1 VVELENEW
9 TRWWVPDEPE
19 TRALGS
25 LRFDTATGAHLILL
39 EPLPGVR
46 AGEMPSR
53 TLLGETPDGEALTLI
68 QPIAVSQSRKT
79 GGRDLWSLTTIE
91 APTML
96 RGDHEPLPAG
106 LTLDHA
112 IVRFAGLREV
122 CEHVWPKH
130 DDGTGKW
137 LPFIGDDWGG
147 RAVELTDGTLTF
159 RRTQL
164 SDGAQDVDVVISPRK
179 QISIGTLEDDWLQP
193 LEAFVLFAA
202 RGPTLLQSFHVVRR
216 AVGAAETSIEVLTQ
230 TPTLAP
236 KPPSSYDRLLL
247 PFAAL
252 RNAAPSVMNAWW
264 HLYSDLGPAAGF
276 MNAALAG
283 DVFLEFKLM
292 TRMSFLESYHRI
304 RHGEPVVAKSK
315 HRQLVTKIVKSVED
329 DELRAHYKAAL
340 GHAYES
346 HSRDRVKEM
355 VDRAAA
361 TLPDVAGLDDKLVD
375 NLVDTRNAF
384 VHLDP
389 TGPKPLDDIDLVYGT
404 ARLLLVLQTNI
415 LLDIGL
421 SAEQAGSLIL
431 TSYQREMPIE
441 DYR

>member
-1 VVELENEW
+1 
-9 TRWWVPDEPE
+9 
-19 TRALGS
+19 
-25 LRFDTATGAHLILL
+25 
-39 EPLPGVR
+39 
-46 AGEMPSR
+46 MPSR

-68 QPIAVSQSRKT
+68 HPMAVSQSLTT
-79 GGRDLWSLTTIE
+79 GRRDPWSLTIIE

-122 CEHVWPKH
+122 CERVWPEH
-130 DDGTGKW
+130 DDGNGEW

-147 RAVELTDGTLTF
+147 TGVELTGGTLTF

-164 SDGAQDVDVVISPRK
+164 SDGGQDVDVVIAPRK
-179 QISIGTLEDDWLQP
+179 QISMGTLEDDWLQP
-193 LEAFVLFAA
+193 LEALVLFAA

-216 AVGAAETSIEVLTQ
+216 AVGGAETSIEVLTR

-236 KPPSSYDRLLL
+236 QPPSSYDRVLL
-247 PFAAL
+247 PLAAL
-252 RNAAPSVMNAWW
+252 RNAAPTVMQAWW
-264 HLYSDLGPAAGF
+264 RLYKDLGPAAGF
-276 MNAALAG
+276 MNAALVG

-292 TRMSFLESYHRI
+292 TRMSLLESYHRI
-304 RHGEPVVAKSK
+304 RHGEPIVAKSK
-315 HRQLVTKIVKSVED
+315 HRRLVTKMVKVVED
-329 DELRAHYKAAL
+329 DELRAHYRAAL
-340 GHAYES
+340 AHAYEPQ
-346 HSRDRVKEM
+346 SRDRVKEM

-361 TLPDVAGLDDKLVD
+361 TLPDVAGLDDELVD
-375 NLVDTRNAF
+375 DLVDTRNAF

-389 TGPKPLDDIDLVYGT
+389 RGPKPLDGIDLIYGT

-421 SAEQAGSLIL
+421 SAEHAGSLIL
-431 TSYQREMPIE
+431 TSYQGEMPIV